1 MNEAKPANSM
11 RTYFLAAIPLIL
23 FAAIAVIF
31 FKQLTSGTNNQTLP
45 SVLINKPAP
54 AYPTEPLVGL
64 KVNGI
69 QVPAISKNMTNGNV
83 TLVNVWASWCVP
95 CRQEHPV
102 LYKLAQER
110 KDITLVGINYKDK
123 TPNALRFLGALGNP
137 YSAVSI
143 DPAGAASIDWGV
155 YGIPETYVLNRS
167 GEIILK
173 HVGPISDQIMADKIM
188 PVVEKALIEKGTPQ
202 E

>member
-1 MNEAKPANSM
+1 MSEPKSDNSM
-11 RTYFLAAIPLIL
+11 RTYIIAAVPLIL
-23 FAAIAVIF
+23 FAVIALIF

-54 AYPTEPLVGL
+54 EYPTEPLIGL
-64 KVNGI
+64 KVDGV
-69 QVPAISKNMTNGNV
+69 QVPAITKEMTNGNV

-110 KDITLVGINYKDK
+110 KDIMLVGINYKDK

-155 YGIPETYVLNRS
+155 YGIPETYVLNRA
-167 GEIILK
+167 GAIILK
-173 HVGPISDQIMADKIM
+173 HVGPISDQIMAKKIM
-188 PVVEKALIEKGTPQ
+188 PVVEEALIEKIAPQ